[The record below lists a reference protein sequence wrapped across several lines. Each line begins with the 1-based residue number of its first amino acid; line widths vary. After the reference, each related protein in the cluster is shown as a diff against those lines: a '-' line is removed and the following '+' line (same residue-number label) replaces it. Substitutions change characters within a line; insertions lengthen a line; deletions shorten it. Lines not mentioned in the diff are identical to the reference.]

1 MTFRKP
7 VRVIGLT
14 GGIAT
19 GKSSVA
25 RMFEEHGA
33 VVIDADQLSREAV
46 MPGTDGLARIVATFG
61 DNVLLADG
69 TLDRASLRKIIFSD
83 REKRRQ
89 LEQILHP
96 EIKRLAEEQIAAASA
111 DNKELVFYMAPLLIE
126 AGATERVDE
135 IWVVT
140 VQPAV
145 QLERLMA
152 RDGINVEQAQAII
165 KSQMPLADKELYGRI
180 VIDNSGTLEQ
190 TRQIVNT
197 IWKQE
202 TGKFHE

>member
-1 MTFRKP
+1 MTVHKH

-25 RMFEEHGA
+25 RLLEEHGA

-46 MPGTDGLARIVATFG
+46 MPGTPGLAQIVAAFG
-61 DNVLLADG
+61 DQVVLPDG
-69 TLDRASLRKIIFSD
+69 SLDRARLRDIIFAD
-83 REKRRQ
+83 IDRRQ
-89 LEQILHP
+89 QLERILHP
-96 EIKRLAEEQIAAASA
+96 EIGRLAEERIAAVSA
-111 DNKELVFYMAPLLIE
+111 DKKLIIYMAPLLIE
-126 AGATERVDE
+126 AGATGRVDE

-140 VQPAV
+140 VDPAV
-145 QLERLMA
+145 QLQRLMA
-152 RDGINVEQAQAII
+152 RDGISLEQAQAII
-165 KSQMPLADKELYGRI
+165 KSQMPLDVKARFGKI

-197 IWKQE
+197 IWMQE
-202 TGKFHE
+202 TGESK